1 MSEENSIQGEG
12 AAVESRPEKA
22 PLSVDTVQEVL
33 IKQQIHGMSWKKKV
47 IGILVILLTLTASG
61 FGVYKYLGSSNKTD
75 YLTAQAAKST
85 ISDTITATGTLE
97 PVKKSEMG
105 FKSDNT
111 ITALNVQPGDRVK
124 QGDILAE
131 QDATTLQASLQQA
144 YSSLE
149 QDQISVKSAEMTC
162 SSKLKTL
169 ERQQTLFDAGAI
181 SQSDLET
188 ARNDYTKAQWDVE
201 TAQAKLVND
210 QAKVAQAQSDYE
222 GAVLVAPFDG
232 IIGAVNGQVGQIN
245 GLSSSS
251 STLLTVMSEDLQM
264 SALVNEADIAR
275 IQAGQ
280 EVEFTSSAFTNKTFQ
295 GTVLRITPEAQT
307 VSNVQYYPVLISCVD
322 PDHQLFSGMSV
333 SASIIVNRKTDV
345 LTVPMMAVSYAQ
357 TYLKNNPT
365 AASGAASAPSGGSAA
380 PAGEST
386 SSAAPASETKQSV
399 ILVMQNNQPVVKNVV
414 LGMSDGSNY
423 EVIEGLNEG
432 DTIIVGSNTVTSSS
446 GSSSSSSSS
455 SSNSNSSN
463 QRNQGGMGGMGG
475 MGGPPPGM

>member
-12 AAVESRPEKA
+12 TAADSLPEKA
-22 PLSVDTVQEVL
+22 PLSVDTVQEILVN
-33 IKQQIHGMSWKKKV
+33 KQIRGMSKIKKV
-47 IGILVILLTLTASG
+47 SVVLVILLVLAASG
-61 FGVYKYLGSSNKTD
+61 FGVFKYLGSSNKAD
-75 YLTAQAAKST
+75 YLTSKVTRSAV
-85 ISDTITATGTLE
+85 SDIITATGTLE

-111 ITALNVQPGDRVK
+111 ITAINVKPGDHVK
-124 QGDILAE
+124 QGDILAA
-131 QDATTLQASLQQA
+131 QDATTLQSSLQQA

-149 QDQISVKSAEMTC
+149 QDQINVKSAEMTC
-162 SSKLKTL
+162 NAKQKTL
-169 ERQQTLFDAGAI
+169 QRQQALYDAGAI
-181 SQSDLET
+181 TESDLET
-188 ARNDYTKAQWDVE
+188 ARDDYTKAQWDVE
-201 TAQAKLVND
+201 SAKAKLVND

-245 GLSSSS
+245 GLNSSS

-275 IQAGQ
+275 IKAGQ

-295 GTVLRITPEAQT
+295 GTVLRITPEAKT

-322 PDHQLFSGMSV
+322 PDHQLLSGMSV
-333 SASIIVNRKTDV
+333 SASIIVNRKTDI
-345 LTVPMMAVSYAQ
+345 LTVPMMAISYAQ
-357 TYLKNNPT
+357 SYLKSNP
-365 AASGAASAPSGGSAA
+365 AAAQGATSAPQAGSAA
-380 PAGEST
+380 PSAGST
-386 SSAAPASETKQSV
+386 STTTSTTETKQSA
-399 ILVMQNNQPVVKNVV
+399 ILIMQGNQPVVKNVV

-432 DTIIVGSNTVTSSS
+432 DTVIVGSNSATSNS

-455 SSNSNSSN
+455 SKSNSSS
-463 QRNQGGMGGMGG
+463 QRNQGGMGG